1 MSTVVSTD
9 CKAWVDRYALHG
21 RLNAINMEDA
31 TDAVEETVFGDNT
44 RKNKPGL
51 GVVTASYAGFFEA
64 DGAKKI
70 DDALQAVRGTNNV
83 IVSLA
88 PTTGAVGERCYTFRT
103 VHTEITREFPVGG
116 MAVINAAAA
125 ASSGEDPVPGY
136 VLHNATVIAT
146 GTGTAVNIG
155 AVASDQYLY
164 AALHVLSASGTSPT
178 LDVVVQSDA
187 DGDFALG
194 ATNRIT
200 FAQQTAET
208 AVWATRVAGPITDT
222 WWRASHTIGGTS
234 PSFEYVLIVGII

>member
-1 MSTVVSTD
+1 MPTVVSTD

-64 DGAKKI
+64 DGAEKI

-88 PTTGAVGERCYTFRT
+88 PTDGAVGERCYTFRAM
-103 VHTEITREFPVGG
+103 HTELTREFPVGG

-136 VLHNATVIAT
+136 VLHNATVTAT

-155 AVASDQYLY
+155 AVASGEYLY

-178 LDVVVQSDA
+178 LDVVVQSDDA
-187 DGDFALG
+187 SGFG
-194 ATNRIT
+194 TPTTRIT
-200 FAQQTAET
+200 FAQQTTEN
-208 AVWATRVAGPITDT
+208 AVWATRVAGPITDA

-234 PSFEYVLIVGII
+234 PSFEYVLVVGII